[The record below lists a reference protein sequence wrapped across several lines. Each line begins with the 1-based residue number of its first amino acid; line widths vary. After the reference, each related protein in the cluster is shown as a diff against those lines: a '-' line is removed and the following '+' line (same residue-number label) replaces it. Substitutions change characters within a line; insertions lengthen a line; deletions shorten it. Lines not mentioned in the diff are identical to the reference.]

1 MIILDIGFDGKNK
14 ITSSLFELFINAKI
28 SLLKFVNIK
37 LEDLFVI
44 LLIKG
49 KNIFWQKN
57 S

>member
-1 MIILDIGFDGKNK
+1 MIILDMGLDGKNK
-14 ITSSLFELFINAKI
+14 MTSSLFALFINAKI
-28 SLLKFVNIK
+28 NLLKFVNIK

>member
-1 MIILDIGFDGKNK
+1 MIILDMGLDGKNK
-14 ITSSLFELFINAKI
+14 MTSSLFELFINAKI
-28 SLLKFVNIK
+28 NLLKFVNIK
-37 LEDLFVI
+37 LEDLLVI